1 MFIKLKK
8 RENYSVALAIRI
20 VVTPEKERGFE
31 VHIIILLYDLKGV
44 TVGKFTLQQF
54 TELYTYDL

>member
-1 MFIKLKK
+1 M
-8 RENYSVALAIRI
+8 ALAIRI

-31 VHIIILLYDLKGV
+31 VHIIILLNDLK
-44 TVGKFTLQQF
+44 GKFTLQQF

>member
-1 MFIKLKK
+1 MCLKL
-8 RENYSVALAIRI
+8 RI